1 MGRSGVAMMLQR
13 IEASELAIPFKG
25 AFKHASAERHTMQSL
40 WVTVTDANGERG
52 YGEGCPRE
60 YVTGES
66 ISSALAFVE
75 RHRADWLASIQ
86 DVRALRHWVEQ
97 HAIAIDAHP
106 AAWAAAEL
114 AFLDLFG
121 KLQRVPVE
129 RILEVPELQGRFQYT
144 AVIGDGPL
152 PLFAA
157 QLQQFLEVGFRTFK
171 IKLAPDMQAN
181 REKVQA
187 LSDAGV
193 PGAQFAP
200 TPTISGGTPRLAL
213 PIYGR
218 CHFNSWRL
226 RSPFSPGTLM
236 AWLN

>member
-1 MGRSGVAMMLQR
+1 MMLQR

-25 AFKHASAERHTMQSL
+25 AFKHASAERHAMQSL
-40 WVTVTDANGERG
+40 WVTVTDANGGRG

-66 ISSALAFVE
+66 ISSALTFVE
-75 RHRADWLASIQ
+75 RHRADWLANIQ

-106 AAWAAAEL
+106 AAWAAVEL

-121 KLQRVPVE
+121 KLQ
-129 RILEVPELQGRFQYT
+129 
-144 AVIGDGPL
+144 
-152 PLFAA
+152 
-157 QLQQFLEVGFRTFK
+157 
-171 IKLAPDMQAN
+171 
-181 REKVQA
+181 
-187 LSDAGV
+187 
-193 PGAQFAP
+193 P

-236 AWLN
+236 AWLK